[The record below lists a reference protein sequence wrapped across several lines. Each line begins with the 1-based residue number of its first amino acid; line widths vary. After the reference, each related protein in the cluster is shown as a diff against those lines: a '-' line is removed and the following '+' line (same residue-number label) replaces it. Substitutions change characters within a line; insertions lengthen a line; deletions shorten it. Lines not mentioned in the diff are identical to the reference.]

1 MYNKISPNYTQKIPH
16 SLDLSPFEKLVI
28 YQEIP
33 LPFSKTAFWKN
44 KKYIYIYNKI
54 SVNYMQKIPHSVDV
68 SPFEKLAVSQEIPLP
83 FSKTIRFIS
92 VLATACQLSLL

>member
-33 LPFSKTAFWKN
+33 LPFSKTAF
-44 KKYIYIYNKI
+44 
-54 SVNYMQKIPHSVDV
+54 
-68 SPFEKLAVSQEIPLP
+68 
-83 FSKTIRFIS
+83 
-92 VLATACQLSLL
+92 

>member
-1 MYNKISPNYTQKIPH
+1 
-16 SLDLSPFEKLVI
+16 
-28 YQEIP
+28 
-33 LPFSKTAFWKN
+33 
-44 KKYIYIYNKI
+44 
-54 SVNYMQKIPHSVDV
+54 MQKIPHSVDV